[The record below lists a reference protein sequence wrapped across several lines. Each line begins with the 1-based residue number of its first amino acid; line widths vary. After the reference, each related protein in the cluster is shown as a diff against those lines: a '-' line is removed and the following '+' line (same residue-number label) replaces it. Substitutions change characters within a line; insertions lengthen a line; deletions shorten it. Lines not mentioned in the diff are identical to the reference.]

1 MTAKHYF
8 LVLLIMVL
16 FGSAFVLGKLV
27 LNTNVP
33 PLLFGSLRMLVV
45 LLCLIPFFNYKTIER
60 ESFGSL
66 LIFALS
72 MGVGVT
78 AFTYLSLEESTIISP
93 VIIGS
98 QLAIPFAILLST
110 IFLNESIN
118 YKKWFFVVSSFIGI
132 ILIGLDPE
140 LVNNIFALILT
151 AGMSFFYAIANVSS
165 RNINKLNIV
174 TTNFSMALIG
184 FVTLF
189 ILSLLF
195 EGNTIEILKNIENKI
210 WLMIIYSGLVVSVGA
225 HMSLFYL
232 YKFYPVGKV
241 LPFYSLFPVFGLIQ
255 TFIVFREIPS
265 LMVTL
270 GGIIVIGSVF
280 IIQKIK

>member
-1 MTAKHYF
+1 
-8 LVLLIMVL
+8 MVL

-45 LLCLIPFFNYKTIER
+45 FLCLIPFFKFQKIEKKNIKP
-60 ESFGSL
+60 
-66 LIFALS
+66 LIIFSLS

-78 AFTYLSLEESTIISP
+78 GFTYLSLEESNIVSP

-98 QLAIPFAILLST
+98 QLAIPFAIILST

-118 YKKWFFVVSSFIGI
+118 LKKWFFVVSSFIGI
-132 ILIGLDPE
+132 ILIGFDPE
-140 LVNNIFALILT
+140 LINNIFALILT
-151 AGMSFFYAIANVSS
+151 GGMSFFYAIANVSG
-165 RNINKLNIV
+165 RNLNKINVV
-174 TTNFSMALIG
+174 TTNTLMASTGFIILLTLSILIEG
-184 FVTLF
+184 DTIKIINSIDINIW
-189 ILSLLF
+189 IL
-195 EGNTIEILKNIENKI
+195 
-210 WLMIIYSGLVVSVGA
+210 IIYSGLIVSVGA

-241 LPFYSLFPVFGLIQ
+241 LPFYSLFPVFGLVQ

-265 LMVTL
+265 LLVTL
-270 GGIIVIGSVF
+270 GGIIVVGSVF

>member
-1 MTAKHYF
+1 MTIKHYS

-33 PLLFGSLRMLVV
+33 PLLFGALRMFVV
-45 LLCLIPFFNYKTIER
+45 LVCLIPFFNFKVVEKNLLKP
-60 ESFGSL
+60 L
-66 LIFALS
+66 LIFTIS

-78 AFTYLSLEESTIISP
+78 AFTYLALDESNIISP

-98 QLAIPFAILLST
+98 QLAIPFAIILST
-110 IFLNESIN
+110 IFLGESISF
-118 YKKWFFVVSSFIGI
+118 KKWFFVITSFVGI
-132 ILIGLDPE
+132 ILIGFDPE
-140 LVNNIFALILT
+140 LINNLLALTLT

-165 RNINKLNIV
+165 RNINKLNVV
-174 TTNFSMALIG
+174 TTNMLMALVG
-184 FVTLF
+184 FVVLL
-189 ILSLLF
+189 ILSLIF
-195 EGNTIEILKNIENKI
+195 EGCTIEIIVNIESKI
-210 WLMIIYSGLVVSVGA
+210 WFMIIYSGLVVSVGA

-255 TFIVFREIPS
+255 TFIVFKEIPS

-280 IIQKIK
+280 ILQKIK